1 MHDSRFSE
9 LFLFLSTFSYVGFPA
24 ILATMIPVKEVVA
37 LFAGNLEADVAK
49 IVSRNDGL
57 LTFAADDYCSEFHKS
72 LQSS

>member
-9 LFLFLSTFSYVGFPA
+9 WFLFLSTFSHVGLPA
-24 ILATMIPVKEVVA
+24 ILATMIPVEEVVT

-57 LTFAADDYCSEFHKS
+57 LTSAADDFCSEFHK
-72 LQSS
+72 